1 MTAAL
6 LNSSPLGLLGA
17 AAGGYLLAAGLGAA
31 YLSEVSGGVKSARVS
46 AHELRH
52 GDQAVDFLFGSGLV
66 GVVAPLVLTAVA
78 ATGMASQ
85 ALAPL
90 AAALGTVGVM
100 YSRKSVLQA
109 GVHAPVL

>member
-1 MTAAL
+1 M
-6 LNSSPLGLLGA
+6 
-17 AAGGYLLAAGLGAA
+17 
-31 YLSEVSGGVKSARVS
+31 
-46 AHELRH
+46 
-52 GDQAVDFLFGSGLV
+52 